1 MELSQKQKVN
11 LNSQI
16 KETYFTAFFDL
27 LEAKVKQQ
35 PPDYEWIVNLYK
47 EIRHKLTFFLKKGSA
62 FRKHIEEGMDI
73 ELFDQMLRNN
83 AIGGVE
89 FYNLVNFVF
98 ECTLKLGSAGRDKDV
113 EKKRDEI
120 FDCMK
125 NGGLFCQLVPL
136 FIKNANTCIDWIH
149 EDLGNV
155 KKNLSKIEK
164 KQ

>member
-1 MELSQKQKVN
+1 MELSEKQKN
-11 LNSQI
+11 GLNTQI
-16 KETYFTAFFDL
+16 RETYFNAFFDL
-27 LEAKVKQQ
+27 LEEKVRQQ

-47 EIRHKLTFFLKKGSA
+47 EIRHKLTFFLKNGSK
-62 FRKHIEEGMDI
+62 FRKHVESGMDI

-113 EKKRDEI
+113 KAKRDEI

-136 FIKNANTCIDWIH
+136 FIKNANISIDWIH

-155 KKNLSKIEK
+155 NENLSNLTK
-164 KQ
+164 K